1 MDKKLAAAEK
11 KVLVHM
17 VKMMQKKGK
26 RGTKGYWKEF
36 LNVHDLKMGDT
47 IRDPSRRSIDD
58 LVSFLTTFTEEEDI
72 KFLEKALERGSNR
85 EAVIQLHKNASD
97 IESSPQKLV
106 VLTLEHPEYACN
118 YTFPSDEEDWVI
130 TKLGKLSKAKESDKM
145 VAIDCEMVLC
155 EDGTEALVQ
164 VCVVDQNLEVKLDT
178 LVKPNK
184 PIVDYRSEITGITA
198 KDLEGVTCSLADL
211 QRSMKKL
218 LSHGTILIGHSLN
231 CDLRAL
237 KLDHAR
243 VIDTSLIFRCTDGTT
258 RRKPSL
264 CHLSKIVLGHDLRE
278 KGAPHNCLAD
288 ARAAMKLVLAKLEK
302 GFDEIISLD
311 AKEVTG
317 DDLLKLF
324 VHRIPIRVTADELR
338 KLFPEDSTVVLEPF
352 YKPQAKQYYASA
364 IFKDQQEVLATFES
378 IEGEEG
384 KDSHGLPQKFVTF
397 QLKNGNFA
405 SVYVRKMVRDDHPLL
420 DSSRKRRIQEVEDNN
435 EESNKKQ
442 KTNKDNCVE
451 HIKEIKSLE
460 KQLEQK
466 NKEVVNLHK
475 IIAALIRKE
484 GL

>member
-1 MDKKLAAAEK
+1 MDKMLAAAEK
-11 KVLVHM
+11 RVLVHM

-36 LNVHDLKMGDT
+36 LNVHDLKKGDT

-85 EAVIQLHKNASD
+85 EAVIQLQKNASV

-130 TKLGKLSKAKESDKM
+130 TKLGKLSKTKESGKM

-155 EDGTEALVQ
+155 EDGTEAVVQ

-198 KDLEGVTCSLADL
+198 KDLEGVTCSLADV
-211 QRSMKKL
+211 QKSMKKL

-264 CHLSKIVLGHDLRE
+264 CHLSKASSQLFFYESQQSHQFPPLHLTGWSSNLLLGASGLIVLGHDLRE

-288 ARAAMKLVLAKLEK
+288 ARAAIKLVLAKLEK

-338 KLFPEDSTVVLEPF
+338 KIFPEDSTVVFEPF

-405 SVYVRKMVRDDHPLL
+405 SVYVL
-420 DSSRKRRIQEVEDNN
+420 
-435 EESNKKQ
+435 
-442 KTNKDNCVE
+442 
-451 HIKEIKSLE
+451 
-460 KQLEQK
+460 
-466 NKEVVNLHK
+466 
-475 IIAALIRKE
+475 
-484 GL
+484 

>member
-11 KVLVHM
+11 QVLVDM

-26 RGTKGYWKEF
+26 KGTKGYWKEF
-36 LNVHDLKMGDT
+36 LNVHDRKMGDS
-47 IRDPSRRSIDD
+47 ISDPARRSIDD
-58 LVSFLTTFTEEEDI
+58 LVSFLTTFTEEEDR
-72 KFLEKALERGSNR
+72 KFMEKALQCGSNR
-85 EAVIQLHKNASD
+85 EAVIQMQKNASD
-97 IESSPQKLV
+97 LESSPQKLV
-106 VLTLEHPEYACN
+106 VLTLEHPEYSCN
-118 YTFPSDEEDWVI
+118 YTFPSYEEDWVV

-155 EDGTEALVQ
+155 EDGTEAVVQ

-184 PIVDYRSEITGITA
+184 PIVNYRTEITGIAA
-198 KDLEGVTCSLADL
+198 KDLEGVTCSLADV
-211 QRSMKKL
+211 QKSMKKL
-218 LSHGTILIGHSLN
+218 LSRGTILIGHSLN

-264 CHLSKIVLGHDLRE
+264 CHLCKIVLRHELRQ

-288 ARAAMKLVLAKLEK
+288 ARAAMKLALAKLEK

-317 DDLLKLF
+317 DLSKLF
-324 VHRIPIRVTADELR
+324 LHKIPIRVTTDELR
-338 KLFPEDSTVVLEPF
+338 KIFPEDSTVVLEPS
-352 YKPQAKQYYASA
+352 YKTQAKQYYASA
-364 IFKDQQEVLATFES
+364 IFKDQQEALATFES

-384 KDSHGLPQKFVTF
+384 KDSRGLSQKLVTV
-397 QLKNGNFA
+397 QLRNGNSA
-405 SVYVRKMVRDDHPLL
+405 SVYVRKMVKDDNPLL
-420 DSSRKRRIQEVEDNN
+420 DSSRKRGIQEVEDSD
-435 EESNKKQ
+435 EESNKKP
-442 KTNKDNCVE
+442 KTNLHDCSE

-466 NKEVVNLHK
+466 NSEVVNLHK

>member
-1 MDKKLAAAEK
+1 MFGFVMKLCRYVLRHTILEDEARTFCNLLGATSLDPNANDDGILGYHAMLSRALDSRTIDLRIAVGTYGGSYKAFMEDVLE
-11 KVLVHM
+11 VLVHM

-85 EAVIQLHKNASD
+85 EAVIQLQKNASD
-97 IESSPQKLV
+97 IESSPKKLV

-155 EDGTEALVQ
+155 EDGTEAVVQ

-198 KDLEGVTCSLADL
+198 KDLEGVTCSLADV
-211 QRSMKKL
+211 QKSMKKL

-231 CDLRAL
+231 CDSSMELLVGNLHCASL
-237 KLDHAR
+237 AR
-243 VIDTSLIFRCTDGTT
+243 V
-258 RRKPSL
+258 
-264 CHLSKIVLGHDLRE
+264 
-278 KGAPHNCLAD
+278 A
-288 ARAAMKLVLAKLEK
+288 
-302 GFDEIISLD
+302 
-311 AKEVTG
+311 
-317 DDLLKLF
+317 
-324 VHRIPIRVTADELR
+324 ADELR
-338 KLFPEDSTVVLEPF
+338 KIFPEDSTVVLEPF

-405 SVYVRKMVRDDHPLL
+405 SVYVGKMVRDDHPLL
-420 DSSRKRRIQEVEDNN
+420 DSSRKRRIQEAEDND
-435 EESNKKQ
+435 EES
-442 KTNKDNCVE
+442 
-451 HIKEIKSLE
+451 
-460 KQLEQK
+460 
-466 NKEVVNLHK
+466 
-475 IIAALIRKE
+475 
-484 GL
+484 

>member
-11 KVLVHM
+11 QVLVDM

-26 RGTKGYWKEF
+26 KGTKGYWKEF
-36 LNVHDLKMGDT
+36 LNVHDRKMGDS
-47 IRDPSRRSIDD
+47 ISDPARRSIDD
-58 LVSFLTTFTEEEDI
+58 LVSFLTTFSEEEDI
-72 KFLEKALERGSNR
+72 KFMEKALQCGSNR
-85 EAVIQLHKNASD
+85 EAVIQMQKNASD
-97 IESSPQKLV
+97 LESSPQKLV
-106 VLTLEHPEYACN
+106 VLTLEHPKYAYN
-118 YTFPSDEEDWVI
+118 YTFPSYEEDWVV

-145 VAIDCEMVLC
+145 VAVDCEMVLC
-155 EDGTEALVQ
+155 EDGTEAVVQ

-184 PIVDYRSEITGITA
+184 PIVNYRTEITGIAA
-198 KDLEGVTCSLADL
+198 KDLEGVTCSLADV
-211 QRSMKKL
+211 QKSMKKL
-218 LSHGTILIGHSLN
+218 LLRGTILIGHSLN

-243 VIDTSLIFRCTDGTT
+243 VIDTALIFRCTDGTT

-264 CHLSKIVLGHDLRE
+264 CHLCKIVLGHELRQ

-311 AKEVTG
+311 VKEVTG
-317 DDLLKLF
+317 DLSKLF
-324 VHRIPIRVTADELR
+324 LHKIPIRITTDELR
-338 KLFPEDSTVVLEPF
+338 KIFPEDSAVILEPS
-352 YKPQAKQYYASA
+352 YKTQAKQYYASA
-364 IFKDQQEVLATFES
+364 IFKDQQEALATFES

-384 KDSHGLPQKFVTF
+384 KDSRGLPQKLVTV
-397 QLKNGNFA
+397 QLKNGNSA
-405 SVYVRKMVRDDHPLL
+405 SVYVRKMVKDDDPLL
-420 DSSRKRRIQEVEDNN
+420 DSSRKRGIQEVEDND
-435 EESNKKQ
+435 EESNKKP
-442 KTNKDNCVE
+442 KTNLHDCSE

-466 NKEVVNLHK
+466 SSEVVNLHK